1 MGKILVTYYTKT
13 GSTKEVAEYIGKA
26 FSEKGLDTEVLSF
39 TDVQSL
45 NTYDGIVIGA
55 PINGFRWVPQAEEFT
70 KQFRQELD
78 NKPVAVYCLSFLGHH
93 ARPFFRNY
101 IEKNF
106 TKASLPTKPFEKAIF
121 GGISASPMPK
131 FFTFLFGVPENMPSD
146 TRDWAEIEK
155 WTQSL
160 LKTFNNN

>member
-13 GSTKEVAEYIGKA
+13 GSTKEVAEYIGKT
-26 FSEKGLDTEVLSF
+26 FSDNGLETEVLSF
-39 TDVQSL
+39 PDVKSL
-45 NTYDGIVIGA
+45 NSYDGIVIGA
-55 PINGFRWVPQAEEFT
+55 PINGFRWVPQADEFT
-70 KQFRQELD
+70 QQFKQEL
-78 NKPVAVYCLSFLGHH
+78 NGKPVAAYCLSYLSHH
-93 ARPFFRNY
+93 ARPFFRKQ

-106 TKASLPTKPFEKAIF
+106 SKSATVSNPFEKAVF

-131 FFTFLFGVPENMPSD
+131 FFSFLFGLPETMPAD

-160 LKTFNNN
+160 LQTFTSK